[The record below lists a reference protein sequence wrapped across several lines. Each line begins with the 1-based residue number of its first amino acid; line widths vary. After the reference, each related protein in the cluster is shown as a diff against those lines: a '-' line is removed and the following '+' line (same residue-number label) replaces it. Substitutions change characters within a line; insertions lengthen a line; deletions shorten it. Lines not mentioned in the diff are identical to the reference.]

1 MFGLRDDE
9 FAAAAQD
16 ANRFRL
22 DQRLVRQRIRRVDID
37 ETALGLRHDLLGD
50 DEAVAILKV
59 SVVGG
64 DDQLSEIVA
73 GADLTDVVD
82 GDDLEIG
89 HGQTPV
95 AASWQAWASAAA
107 TPGCFMMVGM
117 TIGRIPASSTAE
129 ASSRSTS
136 SITSVAA
143 RSR

>member
-1 MFGLRDDE
+1 MFSLRDDE

-22 DQRLVRQRIRRVDID
+22 DQRLVRQRIGRVDID
-37 ETALGLRHDLLGD
+37 EATLGLRHDLLGD
-50 DEAVAILKV
+50 DKAVAILKV
-59 SVVGG
+59 SVVGSG
-64 DDQLSEIVA
+64 DQFGEIVA
-73 GADLTDVVD
+73 GADLTNVVD

-89 HGQTPV
+89 HGQTPI

-117 TIGRIPASSTAE
+117 TIGRIPASSTSE
-129 ASSRSTS
+129 ARSRSAS